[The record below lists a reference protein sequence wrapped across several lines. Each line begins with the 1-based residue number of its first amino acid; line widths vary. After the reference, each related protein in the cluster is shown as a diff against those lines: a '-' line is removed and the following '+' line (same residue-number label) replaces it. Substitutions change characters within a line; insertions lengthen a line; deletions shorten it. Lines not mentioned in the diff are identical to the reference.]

1 MIPGADFDRFI
12 RQLKQLVDAQVSYGY
27 TSHGPLR
34 IVCDTVQDRASKPP
48 YYRIRIGSGW
58 DENYGGGVEI
68 IASPTGRSL
77 RVAVTG
83 EVGGVTE
90 VDSIDA

>member
-12 RQLKQLVDAQVSYGY
+12 RQLKQLVDEQVNYGY
-27 TSHGPLR
+27 EAHGPLR
-34 IVCDTVQDRASKPP
+34 IRCDTVRDKSSKPP
-48 YYRIRIGSGW
+48 YHRIRIGSGW

-77 RVAVTG
+77 RVAVTSEIG
-83 EVGGVTE
+83 NVTE